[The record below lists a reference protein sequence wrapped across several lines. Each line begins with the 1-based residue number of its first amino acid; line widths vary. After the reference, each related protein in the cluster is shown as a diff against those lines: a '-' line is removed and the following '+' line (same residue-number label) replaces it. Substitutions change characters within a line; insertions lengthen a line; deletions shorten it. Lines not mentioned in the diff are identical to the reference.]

1 MLDGGPPDW
10 WVDTMVLWLQESS
23 LALWTWNP
31 STSFWTTQAGRAGGR
46 KKILKYL
53 GTESNHHLALTK
65 HADVVYKKG
74 PTADITPEEAEKF

>member
-1 MLDGGPPDW
+1 MSGHHG
-10 WVDTMVLWLQESS
+10 S
-23 LALWTWNP
+23 LA
-31 STSFWTTQAGRAGGR
+31 AGELPGPVDQKPLNLPLDHSGWKGR
-46 KKILKYL
+46 WWKKILKYL